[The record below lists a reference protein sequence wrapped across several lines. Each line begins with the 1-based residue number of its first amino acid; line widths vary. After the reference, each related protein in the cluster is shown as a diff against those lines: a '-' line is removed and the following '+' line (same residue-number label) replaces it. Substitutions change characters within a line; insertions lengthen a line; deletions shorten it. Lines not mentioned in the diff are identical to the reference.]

1 MLVINIF
8 QMMKIRDF
16 AAGSHHAAMVDELGR
31 VFTWGAGSYGRSV
44 LFIAHW
50 LKKKTC
56 SYSCKSRT
64 GLNDTMDTHVPTWVS
79 ALDHPRGKIE

>member
-44 LFIAHW
+44 LFIAH
-50 LKKKTC
+50 
-56 SYSCKSRT
+56 
-64 GLNDTMDTHVPTWVS
+64 
-79 ALDHPRGKIE
+79 

>member
-50 LKKKTC
+50 KADKT
-56 SYSCKSRT
+56 SSENGTTLSKIRQPTCKYFFFK
-64 GLNDTMDTHVPTWVS
+64 
-79 ALDHPRGKIE
+79 LDNN